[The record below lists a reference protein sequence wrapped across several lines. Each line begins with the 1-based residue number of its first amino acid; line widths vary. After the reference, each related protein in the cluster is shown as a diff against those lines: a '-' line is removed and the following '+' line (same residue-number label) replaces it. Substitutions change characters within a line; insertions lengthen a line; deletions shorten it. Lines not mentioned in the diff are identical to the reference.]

1 MGSIFTNL
9 AHLPLDLSVNFCA
22 SEISVLFTI
31 YPDLAQHIGV
41 NQTLLTLKRKLE
53 TSCAVCVCVC
63 VCVLLSC
70 VQLFAT
76 PWTVAHQI
84 PLSMGFSRQEQW
96 SGLPFPSPTV
106 PYISYLKVGVVLHLL
121 FSRSVVS
128 DCNPMDGST
137 PGFSVLQYLPIFAKP
152 MFIESVMP
160 SNHLILCH
168 PLLFLPSIFL
178 SSGFFQ

>member
-63 VCVLLSC
+63 VA
-70 VQLFAT
+70 QLCPTLCYSVDCSPPDSSVHGILQARILEQ
-76 PWTVAHQI
+76 VAV
-84 PLSMGFSRQEQW
+84 PFSRHINLTIHYLNQYIQE
-96 SGLPFPSPTV
+96 
-106 PYISYLKVGVVLHLL
+106 IS
-121 FSRSVVS
+121 FQSVINIS
-128 DCNPMDGST
+128 ITNEI
-137 PGFSVLQYLPIFAKP
+137 QHI
-152 MFIESVMP
+152 I
-160 SNHLILCH
+160 
-168 PLLFLPSIFL
+168 LFLLCF
-178 SSGFFQ
+178 